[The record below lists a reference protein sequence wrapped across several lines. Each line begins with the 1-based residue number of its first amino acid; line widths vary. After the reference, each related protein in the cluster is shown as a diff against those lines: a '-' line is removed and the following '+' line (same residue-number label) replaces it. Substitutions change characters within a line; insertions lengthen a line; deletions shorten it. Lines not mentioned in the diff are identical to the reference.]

1 MQNNQTT
8 MHILIAGGTGGIGRA
23 LGVALRQRFPQA
35 TLIATCRQ
43 EPAQDEQAP
52 FDHWVTVDLTDESA
66 TAAFAVSLTEQYG
79 HLNLVIN
86 AIGMLHDDEVMPE
99 KTIQKVT
106 PDFFL
111 KNMQVNVLPSLLL
124 ARYCAP
130 LLKHAARLS
139 KSAQSDVTPNVFATV
154 SAKVGSIEDNRL
166 GGWYSYRS
174 SKAALNMALKTLS
187 IEWRRTLPQTCV
199 VALHPGTTDTALSVP
214 FQSRVPE
221 SQLFSPAKTASY
233 LVDVITTLTA
243 DDTGSFIAFDGE
255 RLPW

>member
-1 MQNNQTT
+1 MN
-8 MHILIAGGTGGIGRA
+8 IVIAGATGGIGLA
-23 LGVALRQRFPQA
+23 LCAEYRQRFPDA

-43 EPAQDEQAP
+43 RPDSEETLCVA
-52 FDHWVTVDLTDESA
+52 DHWLPVDLTDDTA
-66 TAAFAVSLTEQYG
+66 TASFAQQLMEQFG
-79 HLNLVIN
+79 HVDQLIN
-86 AIGMLHDDEVMPE
+86 AIGMLHTAKQLPE
-99 KTIQKVT
+99 KSIQKIE

-111 KNMQVNVLPSLLL
+111 KNMQVNVLPTLLL
-124 ARYCAP
+124 SKHCGP
-130 LLKHAARLS
+130 LLKKAARLS
-139 KSAQSDVTPNVFATV
+139 SAADDQPTQNRHATGPVFATV

-187 IEWRRTLPQTCV
+187 IEWQRTLPSACV

-214 FQSRVPE
+214 FQARVPAE
-221 SQLFSPAKTASY
+221 QLFSPAKTAQY
-233 LVDVITTLTA
+233 LVNVIMSLTP